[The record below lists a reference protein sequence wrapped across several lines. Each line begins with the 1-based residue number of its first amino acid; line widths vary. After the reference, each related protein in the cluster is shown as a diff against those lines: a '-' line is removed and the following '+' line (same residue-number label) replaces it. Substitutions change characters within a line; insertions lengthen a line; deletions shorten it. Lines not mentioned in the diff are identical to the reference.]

1 MDIRK
6 KDAELKNHLTDFDNK
21 ITNHLNSSK
30 FKRKQKFEKKW
41 FRLIKKY
48 FLPNLNKT
56 FILEQR
62 NLKIIIKDTQ
72 QNIIDIS
79 LETKREIKNE
89 KSYFTNT
96 LSTNCTH
103 GKESL
108 IYKSF
113 SLLGKIS
120 ELVLKNK
127 NKFLKEL
134 NIIYNQL
141 EEEYINKTQVKY
153 KKQVKVWIKK
163 YEKYLEWHFSLF
175 LKELQENNL
184 LEFDKPEDFSHRGF
198 NIEKKEINS
207 ISFSNVN
214 LKKDY
219 GEVKLHTIDNKVY
232 HLKYNDF
239 KHSMLNVFITEGKI
253 LRFKKFKDLDKFWYK

>member
-6 KDAELKNHLTDFDNK
+6 KDAEIKNELKDLDK
-21 ITNHLNSSK
+21 SITNYLHTSK
-30 FKRKQKFEKKW
+30 IKRKQKFEKKW

-56 FILEQR
+56 FTLEQR
-62 NLKIIIKDTQ
+62 NLKIIIKNTQ

-89 KSYFTNT
+89 KSFFTNI

-108 IYKSF
+108 VYKSF

-120 ELVLKNK
+120 ELLLKNQ
-127 NKFLKEL
+127 NIFLKEL
-134 NIIYNQL
+134 NIIYNQI
-141 EEEYINKTQVKY
+141 EEEYINKVQPKY
-153 KKQVKVWIKK
+153 KKQVKVWMEK
-163 YEKYLEWHFSLF
+163 YEKYIEWHYSLF

-184 LEFDKPEDFSHRGF
+184 LEFDEPEDFSHRGF
-198 NIEKKEINS
+198 SIDKKCINS

-232 HLKYNDF
+232 HLKYDDF
-239 KHSMLNVFITEGKI
+239 KLSMLNVFITEGKI

>member
-6 KDAELKNHLTDFDNK
+6 KDAELKNELIDLNEFATKGLEKSK
-21 ITNHLNSSK
+21 I
-30 FKRKQKFEKKW
+30 KRKQKFEKEW

-48 FLPNLNKT
+48 FLPNLNKN

-62 NLKIIIKDTQ
+62 NLKIVIRDIQ
-72 QNIIDIS
+72 QNTINIS
-79 LETKREIKNE
+79 LETRKELKNP
-89 KSYFTNT
+89 KKYFNNT
-96 LSTNCTH
+96 LSINCTQ

-120 ELVLKNK
+120 ELVLKNE
-127 NKFLKEL
+127 NKFIKEL
-134 NIIYNQL
+134 SLIYNQL
-141 EEEYINKTQVKY
+141 EEEYINKAQPKY
-153 KKQVKVWIKK
+153 KKQIKVWIKK
-163 YEKYLEWHFSLF
+163 YEKYIEWHYSLF

-184 LEFDKPEDFSHRGF
+184 LEFDEPEDFSHRGF
-198 NIEKKEINS
+198 NVDKKCISS

-214 LKKDY
+214 LKIDY

-239 KHSMLNVFITEGKI
+239 KPSMLNVFITEGKI
-253 LRFKKFKDLDKFWYK
+253 LRFKKFKDLNKFWK